1 LLDEGVRICARPAKS
16 DGDLPIAAGI
26 DKIREMLRHPRSVVR
41 LVGLSGVGK
50 TRFVQA
56 LFDNRIGENGLDPT
70 LAIYTNMNN
79 APDPQPVTLVSDL
92 IANGTRAIVI
102 VDNCA
107 SGLHGR
113 LSEIVNKAPSALSVI
128 TVEYDIRDDQP
139 EGTEVFEV
147 QVAST
152 NLIEKLLRTRF
163 PDLSQVDAHTAAEF
177 SGGNA
182 RIAIA
187 LAGTV
192 GRGGILDQLTDD
204 QLFQRLFV
212 QRQDQDKSLLEI
224 AQVCSLVY
232 SFNGEDLTDG
242 DDGELSKLAKLV
254 GATADDVYRMVAEL
268 LRRDM
273 AQRRGVW
280 RAILPHAIAN
290 RLAATALQNVPFARI
305 ENSLINGASE
315 RLAKSFSRRLG
326 YLHTSKEAAEIVR
339 EWFGGNGW
347 INDVWNLTEF
357 GKAIFQN
364 ILPTDPEAALR
375 AIEVGMPV
383 HDASTPIRV
392 GQYIPRALRSIAYD
406 AALFDRC
413 VVLLQTLAVFGEA
426 SVSKEASETHKSLF
440 QLYLSGTHAS
450 VEQRAAIVKTL
461 LVSAD
466 PTARTLGLAS
476 LNAMLRTMH
485 FMSYYDFQFG
495 ARSRDY
501 GYQPKTYED
510 LTHWYQ
516 TGLALAEEIALS
528 DSPVAAAAKDQ
539 ISANFRGLW
548 SNVGLRDELEKLFM
562 TLAAK
567 DFWREGW
574 LAGRFTRHFDE
585 KDKAS
590 ENYARLSKLEEALR
604 PVDLIQRVKGCVL
617 TSKGGYY
624 DVDDVEL
631 GSADSFPVAMEKKA
645 AEVKALGE
653 EVASDPSA
661 FRELL
666 PEIVS
671 GAGNLWHFGMGLA
684 RGTEHPKALWQELS
698 QQFAITAQQTRHLQ
712 VFRGMLSEW
721 LASKPELVNELLDEP
736 LEKEP
741 LAAHFPELQSAI
753 MLDQRGIERLTRSL
767 ELGKVV
773 THSFGVLAWGGA
785 IDKVPGADLA
795 KFILALGV

>member
-1 LLDEGVRICARPAKS
+1 
-16 DGDLPIAAGI
+16 
-26 DKIREMLRHPRSVVR
+26 
-41 LVGLSGVGK
+41 VGK

-280 RAILPHAIAN
+280 RATVTAGTQGIHA
-290 RLAATALQNVPFARI
+290 
-305 ENSLINGASE
+305 G
-315 RLAKSFSRRLG
+315 
-326 YLHTSKEAAEIVR
+326 
-339 EWFGGNGW
+339 
-347 INDVWNLTEF
+347 
-357 GKAIFQN
+357 
-364 ILPTDPEAALR
+364 R
-375 AIEVGMPV
+375 A
-383 HDASTPIRV
+383 
-392 GQYIPRALRSIAYD
+392 
-406 AALFDRC
+406 
-413 VVLLQTLAVFGEA
+413 
-426 SVSKEASETHKSLF
+426 
-440 QLYLSGTHAS
+440 
-450 VEQRAAIVKTL
+450 
-461 LVSAD
+461 
-466 PTARTLGLAS
+466 
-476 LNAMLRTMH
+476 
-485 FMSYYDFQFG
+485 
-495 ARSRDY
+495 
-501 GYQPKTYED
+501 
-510 LTHWYQ
+510 
-516 TGLALAEEIALS
+516 
-528 DSPVAAAAKDQ
+528 
-539 ISANFRGLW
+539 
-548 SNVGLRDELEKLFM
+548 GLR
-562 TLAAK
+562 
-567 DFWREGW
+567 
-574 LAGRFTRHFDE
+574 
-585 KDKAS
+585 
-590 ENYARLSKLEEALR
+590 
-604 PVDLIQRVKGCVL
+604 
-617 TSKGGYY
+617 
-624 DVDDVEL
+624 
-631 GSADSFPVAMEKKA
+631 
-645 AEVKALGE
+645 
-653 EVASDPSA
+653 
-661 FRELL
+661 
-666 PEIVS
+666 
-671 GAGNLWHFGMGLA
+671 
-684 RGTEHPKALWQELS
+684 
-698 QQFAITAQQTRHLQ
+698 
-712 VFRGMLSEW
+712 
-721 LASKPELVNELLDEP
+721 
-736 LEKEP
+736 
-741 LAAHFPELQSAI
+741 
-753 MLDQRGIERLTRSL
+753 
-767 ELGKVV
+767 
-773 THSFGVLAWGGA
+773 
-785 IDKVPGADLA
+785 
-795 KFILALGV
+795 